1 MDWNLFWSAFVAIG
15 TTLGSLTTAIA
26 VVVAVVQY
34 KQPLTKRINIETNT
48 SVLVSGGNVSENYL
62 YVSLANTG
70 VRTIYISNICFK
82 AGKKNLFAT
91 DEQLMLDF
99 TRSDLK
105 VIFPHELK
113 PEMCMQVFIPYKK
126 LSKEIFNL
134 IKQKKISP
142 KQKLKILALDTT
154 SGKYFSK
161 TIFTAKQIANY
172 CVDNKEEY
180 PND

>member
-26 VVVAVVQY
+26 VVIAVRQY
-34 KQPLTKRINIETNT
+34 KQPLTKRINIDTNT
-48 SVLVSGGNVSENYL
+48 ALIASTGDLSEFYFSI
-62 YVSLANTG
+62 SLSNAG
-70 VRTIYISNICFK
+70 VRTIYIKNICFN

-91 DEQLMLDF
+91 DEQLIQDF
-99 TRSDLK
+99 TQADSR
-105 VIFPHELK
+105 VRFPYELK

-126 LSKEIFNL
+126 LSKIFIELLNKKT
-134 IKQKKISP
+134 IMPNQKI
-142 KQKLKILALDTT
+142 KILAFDTT

-172 CVDNKEEY
+172 CNDNKEDQ
-180 PND
+180 PQ